1 MNAIDLELHNAALPI
16 ISITEKYI
24 GYIEWNWFFSKIY
37 YTADCTLSYPFDLFD
52 KPLTGILLLD
62 PVLSIEQIGEILGFN
77 LIHNPERQQY
87 RDQAEYD
94 ILRAALDNLV
104 SFGMITTGDNYS
116 RCQLTPL
123 GRAYAEKGKKFKIE
137 GNKTFYLFYDHL
149 TNNHPKAKEN
159 LQHFI
164 GEILPYLWKDFNFL
178 DQNLMKQV
186 AQVQFPEVYDIHKGH
201 FFENPKIDESHSFS
215 YSLKIYISFFFNIQ
229 TSDYYIRAYEPNNKS
244 YIIALEP
251 WLNSE
256 ARQELLNKFFLTL
269 PKPKVGQ
276 LNFPPSYFKALQ
288 EKFIEWEGALKDC
301 PENAPA
307 IAKLAYTSLDWIE
320 LEYFWNHLE
329 EFCAEDTQEAWFL
342 FSDAQPVLLEKIIEF
357 AKSHPNVTFIILL
370 LKNFTAVPSAILQNL
385 QNLTQNPES
394 NIILLQTNKIKIT
407 NFLFLNITKSGIYFE
422 LSSKLLNLLTTPIQT
437 HYLERSQRLPLESYK
452 ELKHIIAN
460 HFLPT
465 FKTSF
470 EEFTRYQL
478 DNSGLTKEKLKR
490 WENLNQKSAIFFDLP
505 EADDIQTILYSIEQ
519 TYSIFWVQIK
529 NKHQNLL
536 LEEVHRILHHF
547 EKKEFRTLEDIKPYK
562 EAALFIESECLEE
575 YEVLAESLNILNT
588 KIQEEEKY
596 LKENILSK
604 TYIIDTN
611 IFIEEPDIISKIGH
625 KHSIALSIGVLEELD
640 KHKTN
645 ETLKER
651 AAKAIK
657 NIHTELKK
665 AKSLNTPIAKR
676 QRIKITRPNMKIL
689 PEILQKKRSIDN
701 YLLSI
706 ALVHQQE
713 NPFIITLDKNLQS
726 KAIMLDIPALSLDEF
741 LFSQAAET
749 DKIEKRETP

>member
-52 KPLTGILLLD
+52 KSIAGILLLE
-62 PVLSIEQIGEILGFN
+62 PVLSIEKIGQILGFN

-104 SFGMITTGDNYS
+104 SFGIITTGDNNYS
-116 RCQLTPL
+116 HCQLTPL
-123 GRAYAEKGKKFKIE
+123 GIACAKKGKKFKIE

-159 LQHFI
+159 LQHFG
-164 GEILPYLWKDFNFL
+164 GEILPYLWKDCNFL
-178 DQNLMKQV
+178 DQNLMKQI
-186 AQVQFPEVYDIHKGH
+186 AQVQFPEVYDIQKGH

-229 TSDYYIRAYEPNNKS
+229 TSNYYIRAYEPHTKS

-256 ARQELLNKFFLTL
+256 IRQELLNKFFLRL
-269 PKPKVGQ
+269 PKPKVAQ

-288 EKFIEWEGALKDC
+288 EKFIEWKEALKNC

-307 IAKLAYTSLDWIE
+307 IAKLAYASLDWIQ

-329 EFCAEDTQEAWFL
+329 EFCTADTQEAWFL
-342 FSDAQPVLLEKIIEF
+342 FSDTHPVLLQKIIEF
-357 AKSHPNVTFIILL
+357 AKDRPNTIFIILL
-370 LKNFTAVPSAILQNL
+370 LKTFTTVPASTLQNL

-407 NFLFLNITKSGIYFE
+407 NFLFLNITRGSIHFE
-422 LSSKLLNLLTTPIQT
+422 LSSKLLNLLTAPIQA

-452 ELKHIIAN
+452 ELKYIVAT
-460 HFLPT
+460 HFLPN

-470 EEFTRYQL
+470 EEFTLYQL
-478 DNSGLTKEKLKR
+478 DNSNLTKKKLKL
-490 WENLNQKSAIFFDLP
+490 WENLNQKSAIFFDLS
-505 EADDIQTILYSIEQ
+505 EADDIQTIIYSIEQ
-519 TYSIFWVQIK
+519 TYSIFWIQIK
-529 NKHQNLL
+529 NKHQSLL
-536 LEEVHRILHHF
+536 LEEINRILHHF
-547 EKKEFRTLEDIKPYK
+547 EKKEFKDLEDIKPYK
-562 EAALFIESECLEE
+562 QAIDFIKNECLEE
-575 YEVLAESLNILNT
+575 YQILIQSLNTLDK
-588 KIQEEEKY
+588 KIYEEEKY

-625 KHSIALSIGVLEELD
+625 KHSIVLSIGVLEELD

-665 AKSLNTPIAKR
+665 AKSLYAPLTKR
-676 QRIKITRPNMKIL
+676 QRIKVTRPNMKIL
-689 PEILQKKRSIDN
+689 PEVLQKKRSIDN

-706 ALVHQQE
+706 ALVHQQD

-726 KAIMLDIPALSLDEF
+726 KAMMLDIPALSLDEF

-749 DKIEKRETP
+749 DKIENN

>member
-52 KPLTGILLLD
+52 KTITGILLLE
-62 PVLSIEQIGEILGFN
+62 PILSIEKIGEILGFN
-77 LIHNPERQQY
+77 LIHNPECRQY

-104 SFGMITTGDNYS
+104 SFGMITIGDNNYS
-116 RCQLTPL
+116 CCQLTPL
-123 GRAYAEKGKKFKIE
+123 GKTYAEKGKKFKTE
-137 GNKTFYLFYDHL
+137 QNKTFYLFYDHL
-149 TNNHPKAKEN
+149 TNNHLKAKEN
-159 LQHFI
+159 LQHFT
-164 GEILPYLWKDFNFL
+164 GEVLPYLWKDCNFL
-178 DQNLMKQV
+178 DQNLMKQI
-186 AQVQFPEVYDIHKGH
+186 AQVQFPQVYDIQKGH

-229 TSDYYIRAYEPNNKS
+229 TLDYYIRAYEPRSKS
-244 YIIALEP
+244 YIAALEP
-251 WLNSE
+251 WLNLE
-256 ARQELLNKFFLTL
+256 IRQELLNKFFLTL
-269 PKPKVGQ
+269 PKPKVAQ
-276 LNFPPSYFKALQ
+276 LNFPPSYSKALQ
-288 EKFIEWEGALKDC
+288 EKFVEWEIALKDC
-301 PENAPA
+301 PESAPA
-307 IAKLAYTSLDWIE
+307 IAKLAYTSLGWVE

-342 FSDAQPVLLEKIIEF
+342 FSDTHPVLLQKIIDF
-357 AKSHPNVTFIILL
+357 AKSRPSTIFIILL
-370 LKNFTAVPSAILQNL
+370 LKTLTAVPAAALQNL
-385 QNLTQNPES
+385 QNLSQDPES

-407 NFLFLNITKSGIYFE
+407 NFLFLNITQGSIYFE

-452 ELKHIIAN
+452 ELKHIVAT
-460 HFLPT
+460 HFLPN

-470 EEFTRYQL
+470 EEFTLYQL
-478 DNSGLTKEKLKR
+478 DNSSLTKEKLKR
-490 WENLNQKSAIFFDLP
+490 WEKLNQKSAIFFDLL
-505 EADDIQTILYSIEQ
+505 EVDDIQTMLYSIEQ

-536 LEEVHRILHHF
+536 LEEVHRILCHF
-547 EKKEFRTLEDIKPYK
+547 EKKEFKSLEDIKPYK
-562 EAALFIESECLEE
+562 EAIDFIKNECLEE
-575 YEVLAESLNILNT
+575 YQILIQSLNILDK
-588 KIQEEEKY
+588 KIYEEEKY

-625 KHSIALSIGVLEELD
+625 KHSIALSIGILEELD

-645 ETLKER
+645 EVLKER

-665 AKSLNTPIAKR
+665 AKNLYTPSAKR
-676 QRIKITRPNMKIL
+676 QRIKITKPNMKIL
-689 PEILQKKRSIDN
+689 PEVLQKKRSIDN
-701 YLLSI
+701 YLLSV
-706 ALVHQQE
+706 ALVHQKD

-726 KAIMLDIPALSLDEF
+726 KAMMLDIPTLSLDEF

-749 DKIEKRETP
+749 DKIENN